1 MKINLHRL
9 AQQIVQQEGGR
20 VNLSIAQV
28 KEVLS
33 IALHLL
39 SQYPDEVIRDAIR
52 RSSQRRSVRG
62 ASCRG

>member
-1 MKINLHRL
+1 MRIDLHRL
-9 AQQIVQQEGGR
+9 ARQIAQQEGGK
-20 VNLSIAQV
+20 VNLPIAQV

-33 IALHLL
+33 IALCLL

-62 ASCRG
+62 AS